1 MSTNNNDQQYVPMLV
16 SKDSHPLETKNMLV
30 STTTTT
36 SSAIVQVT
44 NNIMKPR
51 ERDNWSNRIV
61 YLLSI
66 IGFVVDLGNVWRF
79 PTTCYR
85 NGGGA
90 FLVPYFTFLFLVGLP
105 CMYLELAIGQY
116 HRLGYITIWNKICP
130 PLKGIGYSMLIINL
144 YVLSYYNTI
153 IAWSVHYCIASFRFI
168 VPWTFCDN
176 EWNTPL
182 CYSLHNKGAL
192 KVAHNASCSS
202 TDEYYERR
210 MLKSHLS
217 PSINQLGSLQWE
229 LVGCSMIVFFL
240 IYVSIFKGVKTA
252 GKAIWFTALVPYGVL
267 IILLLRSLTLDGIF
281 EGLKYY
287 VAPSFTRLSEYSV
300 WQAAAVQIF
309 FSLGPGFGVLLSYAS
324 FSNTHDNVSSTAL
337 IASLVNCCTSLL
349 YGTVVFAG
357 LGYLSHRLRSDV
369 RQFTESNMGL
379 VFVVYPEILTS
390 IRGAPFF
397 SILFFI
403 MLLTLGL
410 DSVFAGA
417 ESIYTAI
424 SDEFPMLARRPRLSR
439 ACVVL
444 VPFLASIPT
453 LTHGGKYIVH
463 FMDFFGTS
471 PSIMFVVLC
480 ELIATVWLYGIDR
493 FSSDVET
500 MTGHKPSIYW
510 RITCRYVAPL
520 ILLILYVCSFIQF
533 DSQEFSSFG
542 EGNTAFKVSIAG
554 WTISAIST
562 LPIPIYACWWL
573 LFRRQAYLAEQK
585 TKPTTVVTETMPT
598 KGLDEQE
605 AFI

>member
-1 MSTNNNDQQYVPMLV
+1 MSTNNNDQQYVPMLI
-16 SKDSHPLETKNMLV
+16 SKDSHSLETKNMFV
-30 STTTTT
+30 SPPTT

-192 KVAHNASCSS
+192 QVAHNASCSS

-240 IYVSIFKGVKTA
+240 IYASIFKGVKTA

-267 IILLLRSLTLDGIF
+267 IILLLRSLTLDGIL

-337 IASLVNCCTSLL
+337 IASFVNCCTSLL

-357 LGYLSHRLRSDV
+357 LGYLSHRLHSDV

-424 SDEFPMLARRPRLSR
+424 SDEFPILARRPRLSR

-542 EGNTAFKVSIAG
+542 EGNTALRVSIAG

-585 TKPTTVVTETMPT
+585 TKTATVLPETMPT
-598 KGLDEQE
+598 KGLNEQE